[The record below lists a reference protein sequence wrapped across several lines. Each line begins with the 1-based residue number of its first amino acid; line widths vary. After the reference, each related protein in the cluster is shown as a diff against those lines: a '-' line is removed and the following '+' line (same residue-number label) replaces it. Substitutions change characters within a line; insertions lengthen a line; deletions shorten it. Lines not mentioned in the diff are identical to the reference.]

1 MCAAVYSTKQTRSHK
16 YTRLDL
22 DHRSVLEILQKA
34 TQKHYNCLK
43 EIRDDDLSLQFDKV
57 YELVKSFIQ
66 TALILMLLLSCISL
80 FILHGIDLGR
90 DSLQLV
96 SKIVHIVYNY
106 IWLLSI
112 LDVTYSS
119 LGALLIGL
127 TSFPSWYRNDTDTSS
142 FVGVEKQRVTR
153 MLDSKLKMKS
163 SSSLPEAEYICLP

>member
-1 MCAAVYSTKQTRSHK
+1 MRIIKEELRKYLYAAVIPSNKQDSHK

-57 YELVKSFIQ
+57 YELMKSFTH
-66 TALILMLLLSCISL
+66 TALIIMLFLSCISL
-80 FILHGIDLGR
+80 FILHRIDLGR
-90 DSLQLV
+90 DSLQFV
-96 SKIVHIVYNY
+96 SKIIYIVYNY
-106 IWLLSI
+106 TRLSSI

-127 TSFPSWYRNDTDTSS
+127 TSFPS
-142 FVGVEKQRVTR
+142 
-153 MLDSKLKMKS
+153 
-163 SSSLPEAEYICLP
+163 